1 MRIRRRSAVAG
12 ILAAT
17 TIIASAPL
25 GASAAPADPSP
36 AVATPLTGE
45 HLDDDYSFVDNRG
58 GSAAPSSAQRSLVR
72 DDNLVARWN
81 RLGTPASVTP
91 VRGRLATG
99 LKGDAEAVARG
110 YLRNST
116 GLFALRAA
124 AVDDLETV
132 ATTRVGAG
140 TVVLLRQRYGGLP
153 AAHDGLVAVAV
164 KGGDVL
170 RVTSSLSPRTARPAA
185 ARLKAADALA
195 AALADAGIARD
206 RLADSR
212 VRQVAVPMPG
222 ADPRAAYEVVVM
234 SSDADHPLAYTTYV
248 DAIDGKVL
256 LRENLV
262 NFAED
267 DPHWKVFP
275 ATPPANGADTR
286 QTWCA
291 TTATGCSRQV
301 LDPATGKPW
310 DVDAATGAPTFTTTG
325 NSAESVRLWGNGT
338 PALPATPRSDR
349 EYVYPFTNQ
358 WNTSKCDPNT
368 LTSPEQADVDAATA
382 NLFAMHNR
390 MHDWSYKLGF
400 TEATWN
406 LQKVNTTPYGKGADA
421 ERGNAQQGAATATTR
436 NNANQATPPDGMQP
450 TTNMY
455 MWQPFAG
462 AAYPPCV
469 DGDFDMT
476 VIGHEYTH
484 AISNRMIAG
493 PDSGISS
500 TQGGAMGESWSDL
513 TAMEYLFES
522 GYTPRGNT
530 PYVTGGY
537 VTGDLVTGIR
547 NYDMSNSPLNYSD
560 YGYDRGSAVHSDG
573 EIWSATNF
581 DVRRAL
587 ISRYG
592 SGTRAQQESCAA
604 GTTPATECP
613 GNRRWIQLVFDSYL
627 LAATGSI
634 SMLDMRDNM
643 ITADAL
649 RFDGANADLLWNT
662 FAARGMGAGATSG
675 PSDADPVPSFASPYV
690 ENSEVTFKALGEAAG
705 KPVRL
710 YVGDYDF
717 GAVPIADTDPST
729 ALPETVTLAPG
740 TYRFLAIGAGFGHK
754 RFTQTLYPGVT
765 GQIGVVMPANLASP
779 ASGATITGD
788 GTNPARLTD
797 EAEGTVWT
805 ATSTGGV
812 AGRQVTVDLPST
824 AAKLVSRV
832 QLSAFPGAGAATSVM
847 YSTVRQFEILTCNAA
862 TGADCATDAGFKVAY
877 TSPANAFDTGQF
889 RPKVPNLILKSF
901 PVRPT
906 LATHVRLR
914 ILTNQCT
921 GNPLYAGEQDNDP
934 RAATDCTTNAPAA
947 NSAVAAE
954 FQIFSS

>member
-12 ILAAT
+12 ILAVT
-17 TIIASAPL
+17 TIIASAPI
-25 GASAAPADPSP
+25 GASASPANPSP
-36 AVATPLTGE
+36 AAATPLTGE
-45 HLDDDYSFVDNRG
+45 HLDDDYAFVDNRG
-58 GSAAPSSAQRSLVR
+58 KAAAPSSAQRSLGR
-72 DDNLVARWN
+72 DDKVTRWN
-81 RLGTPASVTP
+81 KLGTPASVTP
-91 VRGRLATG
+91 AKGRLATG
-99 LKGDAEAVARG
+99 LRGDAQTVARA
-110 YLRNST
+110 YLKRST
-116 GLFALRAA
+116 GLFALRTA

-132 ATTRVGAG
+132 AQTKVGQG

-153 AAHDGLVAVAV
+153 AAYDGLVAVAV

-170 RVTSSLSPRTARPAA
+170 RVTSSLSPRTAAPEA
-185 ARLKAADALA
+185 ARLQADDALA
-195 AALADAGIARD
+195 AALADAGIARGD
-206 RLADSR
+206 LADSR
-212 VRQVAVPMPG
+212 VRLVAVPMPG
-222 ADPRAAYEVVVM
+222 ADPRAAYQVVVL
-234 SSDADHPLAYTTYV
+234 SKDVDHPLGYTTYV
-248 DAIDGKVL
+248 DAVDGKVL

-262 NFAED
+262 NFAGD

-286 QTWCA
+286 QTWCT
-291 TTATGCSRQV
+291 TTAAGCSRQV

-310 DVDAATGAPTFTTTG
+310 DVDATTGTPTFTTTG

-338 PALPATPRSDR
+338 PAVPATTKPDR

-358 WNTSKCDPNT
+358 WNTSKCDPAT

-406 LQKVNTTPYGKGADA
+406 LQKVNTLPYGRGGDA
-421 ERGNAQQGAATATTR
+421 EHGNAQQGAATATTR
-436 NNANQATPPDGMQP
+436 NNANQNTPPDGMQP
-450 TTNMY
+450 VTNMY

-493 PDSGISS
+493 PDAGISS

-522 GYTPRGNT
+522 GYSPRGNT
-530 PYVTGGY
+530 YSVTGGY
-537 VTGDLVTGIR
+537 VTGDLATGIR
-547 NYDMSNSPLNYSD
+547 NYDMSASPLNYSD

-581 DVRRAL
+581 DVRRAF
-587 ISRYG
+587 IARYG
-592 SGTRAQQESCAA
+592 SGTRTQQESCAA

-613 GNRRWIQLVFDSYL
+613 GNRRWMQLVFDSYL

-649 RFDGANADLLWNT
+649 RFDGANADLLWNA
-662 FAARGMGAGATSG
+662 FAARGMGAGASSG
-675 PSDADPVPSFASPYV
+675 PSDADPVPSFASPYA

-710 YVGDYDF
+710 YIGDYDY
-717 GAVPIADTDPST
+717 GAVPVADTDPAT
-729 ALPETVTLAPG
+729 ELPDTVTLAPG

-754 RFTQTLYPGVT
+754 RFTQTVHPGVT
-765 GQIGVVMPANLASP
+765 SQIGVVMPANLASA

-788 GTNPARLTD
+788 GTNPGRLTD
-797 EAEGTVWT
+797 DAEGTAWT
-805 ATSTGGV
+805 ASGGA
-812 AGRQVTVDLPST
+812 AGRQVTVDLPADT
-824 AAKLVSRV
+824 AKLVSRV
-832 QLSAFPGAGAATSVM
+832 QLSAFPGAGASTSVM
-847 YSTVRQFEILTCNAA
+847 YSTVRQFEVLTCNAT
-862 TGADCATDAGFKVAY
+862 TGADCASDAGYKVAY
-877 TSPANAFDTGQF
+877 TSPANAFDTGRF
-889 RPKVPNLILKSF
+889 RPKVPNLVLKSF
-901 PVRPT
+901 AVRPT

-914 ILTNQCT
+914 VLSNQCT
-921 GNPLYAGEQDNDP
+921 GNPLYAGEQENDP
-934 RAATDCTTNAPAA
+934 RSSTDCATSSTAA
-947 NSAVAAE
+947 GSAVAAE
-954 FQIFSS
+954 FQVFSS

>member
-17 TIIASAPL
+17 TIIASAPI
-25 GASAAPADPSP
+25 GASAAPATPSP
-36 AVATPLTGE
+36 AAATPLTGDD
-45 HLDDDYSFVDNRG
+45 LDHAYDFVDNRG
-58 GSAAPSSAQRSLVR
+58 GSAAPTAGQRSLVR
-72 DDNLVARWN
+72 DDNLVTRWN
-81 RLGTPASVTP
+81 KLGTPSSIAP
-91 VRGRLATG
+91 AKGRLAAG
-99 LKGDAEAVARG
+99 LAGNPETVARR
-110 YLRNST
+110 YLKNSI
-116 GLFALRAA
+116 GLFSLRAA
-124 AVDDLETV
+124 AVDQLDTV
-132 ATTRVGAG
+132 AQTKVGNG
-140 TVVLLRQRYGGLP
+140 TVVLMRQRYGGLP

-170 RVTSSLSPRTARPAA
+170 RVTSSLSPRTGKPAA
-185 ARLKAADALA
+185 ARLKAADALT
-195 AALADAGIARD
+195 AALTDAKIARAD
-206 RLADSR
+206 LADSR
-212 VRQVAVPMPG
+212 VRLVAVPMPG
-222 ADPRAAYEVVVM
+222 ADPHAAYEVVVM
-234 SSDADHPLAYTTYV
+234 SKDADHPLAYTTYV
-248 DAIDGKVL
+248 DAVDGKVL
-256 LRENLV
+256 MRENLV

-275 ATPPANGADTR
+275 ATPPASGADTR
-286 QTWCA
+286 QLWCA
-291 TTATGCSRQV
+291 TAATGCARQV

-310 DVDAATGAPTFTTTG
+310 DVDAATGTPTFTTRG
-325 NSAESVRLWGNGT
+325 NSAESVRLWGDGS
-338 PALPATPRSDR
+338 PATPAATRTDR

-358 WNTSKCDPNT
+358 WNTSKCDPTT
-368 LTSPEQADVDAATA
+368 LSSPQQADVDAATA

-406 LQKVNTTPYGKGADA
+406 LQKTNTTPYGKGGDA

-462 AAYPPCV
+462 SAYPPCV
-469 DGDFDMT
+469 DGDFDTT

-493 PDSGISS
+493 PDAGISS

-513 TAMEYLFES
+513 MAMEYLFES

-537 VTGDLVTGIR
+537 VTGDLATGIR
-547 NYDMSNSPLNYSD
+547 NYDMSASPLNYSN

-581 DVRRAL
+581 DVRRAFVTK
-587 ISRYG
+587 YG

-604 GTTPATECP
+604 GTTPVTECP
-613 GNRRWIQLVFDSYL
+613 GNRRWVQLVFDSFL
-627 LAATGSI
+627 LAATGQL

-649 RFDGANADLLWNT
+649 RFDGANAELLWNA
-662 FAARGMGAGATSG
+662 FAARGMGAGASSG

-717 GAVPIADTDPST
+717 GSAPIADTDPAT
-729 ALPETVTLAPG
+729 ELPDTVTLAPG

-754 RFTQTLYPGVT
+754 RFTQSIYPGVT
-765 GQIGVVMPANLASP
+765 SQVGVVMSANLAS
-779 ASGATITGD
+779 AAAGATISGD
-788 GTNPARLTD
+788 GANPGRLTD
-797 EAEGTVWT
+797 DAEGTAWT
-805 ATSTGGV
+805 ATGGA
-812 AGRQVTVDLPST
+812 AGRQVTVDLPT
-824 AAKLVSRV
+824 DAAKLVSRV
-832 QLSAFPGAGAATSVM
+832 QLSAFPGAGAATSTM
-847 YSTVRQFEILTCNAA
+847 YSTIRQFEVLTCNAT
-862 TGADCATDAGFKVAY
+862 TGADCASDAGYKVAY
-877 TSPANAFDTGQF
+877 TSPANAFDTGRF
-889 RPKVPNLILKSF
+889 RPKVPNLVLKSF
-901 PVRPT
+901 AVRPA
-906 LATHVRLR
+906 LATHVKLR
-914 ILTNQCT
+914 VLTNQCT
-921 GNPLYAGEQDNDP
+921 GNPLYAGEQENDP
-934 RAATDCTTNAPAA
+934 RSVSDCATGSPAA
-947 NSAVAAE
+947 GNAVAAE
-954 FQIFSS
+954 FQVFSS